1 MDGYEESSYLVSND
15 GVPLKCKIEIVD
27 GIFPYGKHVMDR
39 YYENVKSYS
48 FVFDLW
54 GMIEPR

>member
-1 MDGYEESSYLVSND
+1 MDGYEESSYLVSNE

-48 FVFDLW
+48 FVFDL
-54 GMIEPR
+54 